1 MMAELLAI
9 LSELLVLLL
18 EFSATTSYYEERKI
32 LIQLLYLLKL
42 FTTTF
47 RSQNTEKQMGQFELI
62 YSDC

>member
-9 LSELLVLLL
+9 LSELLVMLT

-32 LIQLLYLLKL
+32 LIQLLIFLKL

-47 RSQNTEKQMGQFELI
+47 RSQNTKKQMGQFELI